1 MAQATKLIVTD
12 RTLMRAKY
20 GQPGW
25 AKVRAAV
32 RGLITA
38 DRGRGITT
46 KLVLIDGANAA
57 AAKQQIDAAFA
68 ASAPDYLMLL
78 GAPDVVAQARLNNP
92 LWTGNPDDDPD
103 QFVDT
108 DLPYACDA
116 PLGTSIAAYRGPTRV
131 VGRLPDLVGA
141 KDPGYLLKLL
151 ARATTWKSFDAPR
164 PLEVLAIST
173 HTWRRSTQTSIAAI
187 SGAAG
192 PVLTTPPGGPSWPSG
207 TWNHPLVFV
216 NGHGAQLDPTW
227 YGEQSRGQVNLP
239 HAVDAARLRGVVRP
253 GTVVAAECCYGS
265 MHWNP
270 AQAGGQA
277 GVAAT
282 LLAEG
287 AHGVWASSTTSYGP
301 AVGNSG
307 ADITTRMFLET
318 VVAGGSLGRAGLEA
332 RQRFVAHAVSLDPV
346 DLKTLAQ
353 FDLLGDPSVHP
364 IAAVHTD
371 PDTPVA
377 AATEPPAGVGR
388 RRATLRSTGA
398 GLAATVGAVHDEAL
412 PRPGITRTRFGA
424 AAGLTPD
431 EIAALQIRTFDVDQ
445 PPMAIA
451 SPDAGPAVAPER
463 YHVAFTGANRRRA
476 VVVVRTGA
484 GATPTARRLYRKDG
498 AT

>member
-25 AKVRAAV
+25 AKIRVAVRA
-32 RGLITA
+32 LITA

-46 KLVLIDGANAA
+46 KLVLIDGATAA
-57 AAKQQIDAAFA
+57 AAKQHVDALFST
-68 ASAPDYLMLL
+68 SAPDYLLVL
-78 GAPDVVAQARLNNP
+78 GAPDVVAQVRLNNP

-103 QFVDT
+103 RFVDT

-116 PLGTSIAAYRGPTRV
+116 PLGASIAAYRGPTRV
-131 VGRLPDLVGA
+131 VGRLPDLVGD
-141 KDPGYLLKLL
+141 KDPGYLLRLL
-151 ARATTWKSFDAPR
+151 TRATSWKSFDAPR

-216 NGHGAQLDPTW
+216 NGHGGQLDPTW

-239 HAVDAARLRGVVRP
+239 HAVDAARLRGIVRR

-270 AQAGGQA
+270 AKAGGQA

-282 LLAEG
+282 LLGEG
-287 AHGVWASSTTSYGP
+287 AYGVWASSTTSYGP

-364 IAAVHTD
+364 IAPVRTD
-371 PDTPVA
+371 PDTPIA
-377 AATEPPAGVGR
+377 AAAEPPAGVGR
-388 RRATLRSTGA
+388 RRATLRSIGT
-398 GLAATVGAVHDEAL
+398 GLAATVGAVRDEAL
-412 PRPGITRTRFGA
+412 LRPAITRTRFGA
-424 AAGLTPD
+424 AAALTPR

-451 SPDAGPAVAPER
+451 SPDSGPAVAPER
-463 YHVAFTGANRRRA
+463 YHVAFTGSARRRA
-476 VVVVRTGA
+476 VVVVRTEA
-484 GATPTARRLYRKDG
+484 GAAPTARRLYRKSARG
-498 AT
+498 